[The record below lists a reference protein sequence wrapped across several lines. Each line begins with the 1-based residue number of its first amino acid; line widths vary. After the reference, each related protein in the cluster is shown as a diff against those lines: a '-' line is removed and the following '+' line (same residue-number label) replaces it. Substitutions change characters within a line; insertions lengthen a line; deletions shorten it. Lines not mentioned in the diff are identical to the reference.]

1 MFADWTFS
9 PSTGGFRT
17 ATLRYFSMSTSH
29 TSPQASSPATKRPK
43 RGVPEGLWQRCPGC
57 QQTIFRK
64 QAERALGVCP
74 ECDYHWYVS
83 ARDRIDQVLD
93 GGTFEEWY
101 AELAPADPLTFGDKM
116 PYAERLKKEQART
129 GLKDAAI
136 VGTGMIRARR
146 VAFGVTDSA
155 FIMGSMGAVVGE
167 KLTRLVERATE
178 ERLPLIIISA
188 SGGGARMHEG
198 ILSLMQMAKVSAA
211 LARFDQAG
219 GLFISVLTNPTM
231 GGVAASFASLGD
243 IVFAE
248 PKALI
253 GFAGPRTIQATIR
266 IELPKGFQTSE
277 FLLEHGYID
286 RIVRRCDL
294 KSEIA
299 RAIDYCGKMSR
310 DAKTGH

>member
-1 MFADWTFS
+1 M
-9 PSTGGFRT
+9 
-17 ATLRYFSMSTSH
+17 ATSDSTS
-29 TSPQASSPATKRPK
+29 SSWQPGAKRPK

-64 QAERALGVCP
+64 EAQRLLGVCP
-74 ECDYHWYVS
+74 ECDFHWYVP
-83 ARDRIDQVLD
+83 AQERIAQVLD
-93 GGTFEEWY
+93 EGTFEELF
-101 AELAPADPLTFGDKM
+101 AGLEPTDPLQFTDKK
-116 PYAERLKKEQART
+116 PYAARLKDEQAST
-129 GLKDAAI
+129 GLREAAI
-136 VGTGMIRARR
+136 VGTGMIRARH

-167 KLTRLVERATE
+167 KLTRLIERATADG
-178 ERLPLIIISA
+178 LPLIIISA

-211 LARFDQAG
+211 LARYDRAQ

-243 IVFAE
+243 LTFAE

-266 IELPKGFQTSE
+266 LELPKGFQTSE

-286 RIVRRCDL
+286 RIVRRQDL
-294 KSEIA
+294 KTEIA
-299 RAIDYCGKMSR
+299 RAIDYCGK
-310 DAKTGH
+310 